1 LDYYSVIV
9 FEVFDKNSTLG
20 ALAGGGR
27 YDTLTQA
34 FGRDD
39 IGATGVAGGV
49 ERIIL
54 TMQEQNIISENI
66 QKRVAVL
73 YINDEMQKVAYSIAS
88 LLRLA
93 NIPTD
98 IDLAGRNIKKQMNQ
112 ATNSRLAIIVGPQE
126 LEQGNVVLRDM
137 INGTEGI
144 ISLEKLTEDPNSILN
159 LEKP

>member
-1 LDYYSVIV
+1 
-9 FEVFDKNSTLG
+9 
-20 ALAGGGR
+20 
-27 YDTLTQA
+27 
-34 FGRDD
+34 
-39 IGATGVAGGV
+39 
-49 ERIIL
+49 
-54 TMQEQNIISENI
+54 MQEQNIISENI